1 MQRHMPP
8 EVARRTRLVHAGLV
22 QAGLVHQAPADYG
35 PHQQQEAPMRDARQ
49 TGYTPMA
56 LPGVTPE
63 EVIAVTTRTVGC
75 DGGGGALGH
84 PLVYMRIEARQVT
97 CPYCSR
103 TYVLAD
109 GAGDDH
115 GH

>member
-1 MQRHMPP
+1 
-8 EVARRTRLVHAGLV
+8 
-22 QAGLVHQAPADYG
+22 
-35 PHQQQEAPMRDARQ
+35 MRDARM
-49 TGYTPMA
+49 TGYTPVA

-63 EVIAVTTRTVGC
+63 ETFTAHARVVGC
-75 DGGGGALGH
+75 DGGGGNLGH
-84 PLVYMRIEARQVT
+84 PLVYLRIEATQVT

-103 TYVLAD
+103 TYVLAE